1 MDRVVPVRVHVVVWL
16 VLLALTG
23 INIAL
28 SPLRLGGWNGA
39 LSLLIAAVQAVLI
52 AMFLMHLR
60 WSPALVRIIAL
71 AALLWL
77 AILIVGTLDDVLTRG
92 WLSAPG
98 G

>member
-16 VLLALTG
+16 VLLVLTG
-23 INIAL
+23 MNIAL
-28 SPLRLGGWNGA
+28 SPLKLGGWSGA

-60 WSPALVRIIAL
+60 WSPPLVRMIAF

-77 AILIVGTLDDVLTRG
+77 AILIVGSLDDVLTRG
-92 WLSAPG
+92 WLNVPG
-98 G
+98 R

>member
-1 MDRVVPVRVHVVVWL
+1 VVVWL
-16 VLLALTG
+16 ALLALTG

>member
-1 MDRVVPVRVHVVVWL
+1 MERVVPVRVHVVVWL
-16 VLLALTG
+16 ALLALTG

-28 SPLRLGGWNGA
+28 SPLRLGGWSGA

-60 WSPALVRIIAL
+60 WSSAVIRIIAL

-92 WLSAPG
+92 WLSI
-98 G
+98 

>member
-1 MDRVVPVRVHVVVWL
+1 MDRVVAVRVHVVVWL

-28 SPLRLGGWNGA
+28 SPLRLGGWSGA

-60 WSPALVRIIAL
+60 WSPPLVRMIAF

-98 G
+98 R